1 MKKYINA
8 LGMVL
13 LAIMAMTSCKEE
25 EGTTPGT
32 DEAPAI
38 TLYQYA
44 VEAPEYNPDNDVR
57 IRIAANNQVSEAY
70 YLTETTADK
79 KAHVEAE
86 GETGYMTYVVEN
98 GTKIEGISGESNA
111 DIVLTNLQGEC
122 AITVV
127 GVNGSN
133 MTSQEVVFTGLA
145 WEDVATGTYVFGTK
159 SVQGNPAATIVG
171 QSSAPTTLQ
180 VCTTDP
186 TLYRFKDVFGEG
198 YSLKINLIDKTATDS
213 QGTYQFF
220 RVPSTLTPYT
230 YSSYGNISISDIGY
244 WQGDDTFVTDNGYES
259 GMYANH
265 NCFIMVVYT
274 VSAGYLGYG
283 YDEFIAD

>member
-8 LGMVL
+8 LGMIL
-13 LAIMAMTSCKEE
+13 LAIVAMTSCKEE

-32 DEAPAI
+32 DGAPAI

-70 YLTETTADK
+70 YLAETTADK
-79 KAHVEAE
+79 NAHVEAD

-98 GTKIEGISGESNA
+98 GTKIEGISGESSA
-111 DIVLTNLQGEC
+111 DITLTNLQGEYS
-122 AITVV
+122 ITVV

-133 MTSQEVVFTGLA
+133 MASQEVTFTGLA
-145 WEDVATGTYVFGTK
+145 WEDVATGTYVFGTT
-159 SVQGNPAATIVG
+159 SVDGGAAATIVG
-171 QSSAPTTLQ
+171 QSSAKTTLQ

-198 YSLKINLIDKTATDS
+198 YSMKINLIDQTGSDDD
-213 QGTYQFF
+213 GEYQFF

-230 YSSYGNISISDIGY
+230 YGNYGNITISDIGY
-244 WQGDDTFVTDNGYES
+244 WQGDDTWVTANGYES

-265 NCFIMVVYT
+265 NCFIFVAYT

-283 YDEFIAD
+283 YDKFIAD

>member
-8 LGMVL
+8 LGMML
-13 LAIMAMTSCKEE
+13 LTIVAMTSCKEE

-32 DEAPAI
+32 DGAPAI
-38 TLYQYA
+38 TLYEYT

-70 YLTETTADK
+70 YLVETTADK
-79 KAHVEAE
+79 KAHVEAN
-86 GETGYMTYVVEN
+86 GEIGYMTYVVEN
-98 GTKIEGISGESNA
+98 GTKIEGISGESNT
-111 DIVLTNLQGEC
+111 DITLTNLQGEYT
-122 AITVV
+122 ITVV

-133 MTSQEVVFTGLA
+133 MTSKEVTFIGLA
-145 WEDVATGTYVFGTK
+145 WENVVTGTYVFGT
-159 SVQGNPAATIVG
+159 SSTEGSPAATILG
-171 QSSAPTTLQ
+171 QSSVQTTLQ

-198 YSLKINLIDKTATDS
+198 YSMKINLIDQTGSDAN
-213 QGTYQFF
+213 GEYQFF
-220 RVPSTLTPYT
+220 RIPSTLTPYT
-230 YSSYGNISISDIGY
+230 YGNYGTINVSDIGY
-244 WQGDDTFVTDNGYES
+244 WQNDDTWVTDKGYES

-265 NCFIMVVYT
+265 NCFIYVAYT

>member
-8 LGMVL
+8 LGMIL
-13 LAIMAMTSCKEE
+13 LAIVAMTSCKEE

-32 DEAPAI
+32 DGAPAI

-57 IRIAANNQVSEAY
+57 IRIAANNQVTEAY
-70 YLTETTADK
+70 YLAETTADK
-79 KAHVEAE
+79 NAHVEAD

-98 GTKIEGISGESNA
+98 GTKIEGISGESSA
-111 DIVLTNLQGEC
+111 DITLTNLQGEYT
-122 AITVV
+122 ITVV

-133 MTSQEVVFTGLA
+133 MASQEVTFAGLA
-145 WEDVATGTYVFGTK
+145 WEDVVTGTYVFGTT
-159 SVQGNPAATIVG
+159 SASGTPAATILG
-171 QSSAPTTLQ
+171 QSSVPTTLQ

-198 YSLKINLIDKTATDS
+198 YSMKINLIDKTATDS
-213 QGTYQFF
+213 QGEYQFF
-220 RVPSTLTPYT
+220 RVPSTLTSYT
-230 YSSYGNISISDIGY
+230 YGSYGSISVSDIGY
-244 WQGDDTFVTDNGYES
+244 WQGNDAFVTDNGYES

-265 NCFIMVVYT
+265 NCFILIAYQ
-274 VSAGYLGYG
+274 VSAGALGYG